1 MFARKRN
8 PLLRRSDR
16 IEIVMLVGLFAFFL
30 LGAPILAWWTAGLSY
45 RSDQRAIAWE
55 RDNLHEVT
63 AVLDRAT
70 ADRQATPYT
79 ARASW
84 KAPDGTPRSGSIA
97 VTSGEQP
104 GDTVKIWV
112 NNEGDVRTKPGG
124 RNPVGK
130 AALVAIV
137 VVASVAAATN
147 GLRRLGVALLDRH
160 RARAWQRAW
169 SDVGPR
175 WSRDLLP

>member
-45 RSDQRAIAWE
+45 RSDQQAIAWE
-55 RDNLHEVT
+55 RDNLHEVA

-70 ADRQATPYT
+70 TDGQATPYT
-79 ARASW
+79 AQASW
-84 KAPDGTPRSGSIA
+84 KAPDGTPRSGPIA
-97 VTSGEQP
+97 VAAGEQP

-112 NNEGDVRTKPGG
+112 NNQGDVRSKPGG